1 MLRLRISCVVPLVL
15 ALASVVLLGCSAKYH
30 HIKDPATGNTY
41 YTQDLDRHGDSVRFT
56 DANTGARVSLPSSE
70 VLEVNEEEFMANTPK
85 RD

>member
-1 MLRLRISCVVPLVL
+1 MSLPTVIRVITAAGL
-15 ALASVVLLGCSAKYH
+15 AALLTACAGTYH

-70 VLEVNEEEFMANTPK
+70 VLEINEEEYMANTPK
-85 RD
+85 TD